1 ELRVSAPA
9 FLDNVREMVRTTPP
23 VGYAGC
29 ARAVQ
34 SLDYMARLSD
44 IDKPVLF
51 IAGAEDM
58 ATPAAGMRAMQ
69 AAIAGSEYVE
79 LSPASH
85 LSNLEQPDA
94 FTAAAQTFLAAQS

>member
-1 ELRVSAPA
+1 
-9 FLDNVREMVRTTPP
+9 MVRTTPP

-34 SLDYMARLSD
+34 SLNYMSRLSA

-51 IAGAEDM
+51 IAAQDI
-58 ATPAAGMRAMQ
+58 ATPAEGMRAMQ

-79 LSPASH
+79 LNPASH

-94 FTAAAQTFLAAQS
+94 FTAAVQKFLAAQN

>member
-1 ELRVSAPA
+1 
-9 FLDNVREMVRTTPP
+9 VREMVRTTPP